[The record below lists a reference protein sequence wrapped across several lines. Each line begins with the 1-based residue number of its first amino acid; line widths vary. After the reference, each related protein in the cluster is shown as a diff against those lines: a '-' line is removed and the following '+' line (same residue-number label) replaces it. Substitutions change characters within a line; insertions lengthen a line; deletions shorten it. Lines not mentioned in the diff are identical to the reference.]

1 MKKLLLLLFLLPYV
15 LLLSNCSKNSDNNTN
30 PVAVVIPT
38 LTTIAI
44 SGGTGTTAISGGDIT
59 SDGGSAITAE
69 GVIWSTSQN
78 PTISLTTKTSNG
90 TAVGSFTSNLS
101 ALTANT
107 TYYVVAY
114 ATNSAGT
121 AYGNQ
126 VTFTTN
132 AAIPTLTTTSI
143 SSITATTAISGGNI
157 TSNGG
162 SVITAEGVIW
172 STSQTPTIS
181 LTTKTSNGTA
191 VGGFTSNLSG
201 LTANTTYYIV
211 AYATNS
217 AGTAYGN
224 QVTFTTNA
232 AIPTLTTTSISG
244 ITGTTAI
251 SGGNITSNG
260 GSAITAEGIIW
271 STSQNPTISLTTK
284 TSNGTAVGSFT
295 SNLTGLTAN
304 TTYYVVAYATNSAGT
319 AYGNQLTITTA
330 SIYTVTTLA
339 GSGAQGS
346 ANGMGTAASFY
357 GPTGVAVD
365 AAGNVYVGDAVNNL
379 IRKIS
384 PSGVVTTVAGSGAQG
399 SANGTGTAASFYLPQ
414 QVAVDAAGN
423 VYVGDA
429 GNNLI
434 RKISPSGVVITLAGS
449 GAQGS
454 TNGTGTAASFSG
466 PTGVALD
473 AAGNVYVADRGNN
486 LIRKI
491 NPSGV
496 VTTLAGSGAQGS
508 ANGTGTAASF
518 STPQQ
523 LAVDV
528 VGNIYVVEFSN
539 LIRKIGPSGAVSTLA
554 GSGAQG
560 SANGTGTAASFYLPQ
575 GVAVDVAGNVYVAD
589 QANQLIRKISA
600 LGVVTT
606 LAGSGAQGSANGT
619 GTVAS
624 FNSPNG
630 VAVDAAGN
638 VYIADTGNNLIR
650 KIAH

>member
-384 PSGVVTTVAGSGAQG
+384 PSGVVTTLAGSGAQG